1 MAIRAKAGTP
11 LADVRVREIDGREVR
26 LGDLIERPTVL
37 VVPRYYGCLPCRD
50 YLAQV
55 SRRYDEIEAAG
66 GAAIGVSVGTTH
78 QARWLSEERGIDF
91 PLLVDAERHLYD
103 ALDLP
108 KKWWVALNPRGWVS
122 YGRAITHG
130 ERQGKVIEPNQLPGL
145 AVLDAD
151 ANAEL
156 IYRGR
161 ALGDYPPLDQ
171 VLAELATM
179 VAAPTAA

>member
-122 YGRAITHG
+122 YGCLLYTSPSPR
-130 ERQGKVIEPNQLPGL
+130 
-145 AVLDAD
+145 D
-151 ANAEL
+151 
-156 IYRGR
+156 
-161 ALGDYPPLDQ
+161 
-171 VLAELATM
+171 
-179 VAAPTAA
+179 